1 MSPRVMIAAES
12 EALLL
17 DVYLNGFASGFASA
31 LVGVGASVAMAD
43 RASDAACEA
52 IRADPLAREAM
63 LHEIAETLGG
73 VDSGPHDLTVPIRR
87 RPGRVG

>member
-1 MSPRVMIAAES
+1 MSPRV
-12 EALLL
+12 
-17 DVYLNGFASGFASA
+17 
-31 LVGVGASVAMAD
+31 
-43 RASDAACEA
+43 
-52 IRADPLAREAM
+52 RADPLAREAM